1 MAQPIPSTNPQW
13 AKDGWYQ
20 MPAVPGVVYADF
32 RIAPPP
38 HNWVWGKRHMIEFLI
53 RLAEDWM
60 FAFYDDQAK
69 EFGNTAPIILGD
81 ISPEGGVG
89 PNGSVKVTQ
98 AQLNQGIRVRG
109 HSSHKRGVDVDI
121 YAVRKDGQPRHVH
134 ADTKDY
140 DLARTTVLANCIVI
154 AGRGKIERIF
164 FDDARVTSRF
174 KPLPPGIKQFGP
186 DQVGMHKDHFHV
198 RLNEF

>member
-1 MAQPIPSTNPQW
+1 M
-13 AKDGWYQ
+13 
-20 MPAVPGVVYADF
+20 
-32 RIAPPP
+32 
-38 HNWVWGKRHMIEFLI
+38 
-53 RLAEDWM
+53 
-60 FAFYDDQAK
+60 
-69 EFGNTAPIILGD
+69 
-81 ISPEGGVG
+81 
-89 PNGSVKVTQ
+89 KVTQ

-186 DQVGMHKDHFHV
+186 DQIGMHKDHFHV
-198 RLNEF
+198 RLSEF